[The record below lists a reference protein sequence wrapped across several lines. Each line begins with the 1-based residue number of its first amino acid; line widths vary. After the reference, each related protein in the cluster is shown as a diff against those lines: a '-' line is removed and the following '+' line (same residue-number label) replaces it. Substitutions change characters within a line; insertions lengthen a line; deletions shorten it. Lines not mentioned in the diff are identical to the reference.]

1 MRIFEDKSFSLE
13 IFLLTSSL
21 WSYTPRKFFRSY
33 NLFTIV
39 DNCKAFL
46 PLLWEGV
53 LFTPDPLAVFPF
65 ILLLLFFIQAR
76 FFPKKQ
82 SMDITNKRLNYKL
95 SQ

>member
-13 IFLLTSSL
+13 FFLLTSSL
-21 WSYTPRKFFRSY
+21 WSYRKFFCSY

-65 ILLLLFFIQAR
+65 ILLLFFIQAR
-76 FFPKKQ
+76 FLSKE
-82 SMDITNKRLNYKL
+82 TVHGYNKWKIKL
-95 SQ
+95 